1 MGVFESNEGSQNHL
15 HESCSL
21 ARELQH
27 IRIGDPSEQYN
38 SRNSDQHAF
47 FIEVVPQLVNYNIS
61 KFEIPRSS
69 ITPEI
74 QHAFFI
80 EVVPQIVNYNIS
92 KFEIPRSSITP
103 EIQIFETSQQLRN
116 LQESDCHVWSFNTL
130 ISVAQTEMVPS

>member
-74 QHAFFI
+74 Q
-80 EVVPQIVNYNIS
+80 
-92 KFEIPRSSITP
+92 
-103 EIQIFETSQQLRN
+103 IFETSQQLRN

>member
-1 MGVFESNEGSQNHL
+1 MQDNTFLYSSDCKVVFMKVFPYLVNYNISKFEIHRSSTT
-15 HESCSL
+15 
-21 ARELQH
+21 
-27 IRIGDPSEQYN
+27 SEI
-38 SRNSDQHAF
+38 QHAF

-74 QHAFFI
+74 QL
-80 EVVPQIVNYNIS
+80 VNYNIS
-92 KFEIPRSSITP
+92 KFKIPRSSITP

-116 LQESDCHVWSFNTL
+116 LQEADYHVWSFNTL

>member
-74 QHAFFI
+74 QIGMLSSLKLFLIVSFI
-80 EVVPQIVNYNIS
+80 TYQ
-92 KFEIPRSSITP
+92 KFRM
-103 EIQIFETSQQLRN
+103 N
-116 LQESDCHVWSFNTL
+116 
-130 ISVAQTEMVPS
+130 

>member
-74 QHAFFI
+74 QIGMLSSLKLFLIVSFI
-80 EVVPQIVNYNIS
+80 TYQKCRMN
-92 KFEIPRSSITP
+92 
-103 EIQIFETSQQLRN
+103 
-116 LQESDCHVWSFNTL
+116 
-130 ISVAQTEMVPS
+130 